1 MVTVQ
6 VRKLDGS
13 TWKKDHQKEIY
24 IINFWLFVFS
34 QFPPYLATE
43 IPHFGFVGFGLV
55 VCKPMEASAN
65 DHKVKVRRRDALFTF
80 HRSTLIPFALMAG
93 NSLNC
98 VSKRS
103 LYSLNSGINIWY
115 SPWSTRLVD
124 ITYPT
129 PSFSI
134 AVFRDMSQQ
143 QHFFVWLMH
152 LNHKQQYPHTALVD
166 CTLTRGK
173 RKNDCIR
180 LPAQRCAAVSRDFD
194 SFLLI
199 RRWQMSR

>member
-1 MVTVQ
+1 
-6 VRKLDGS
+6 
-13 TWKKDHQKEIY
+13 
-24 IINFWLFVFS
+24 
-34 QFPPYLATE
+34 
-43 IPHFGFVGFGLV
+43 
-55 VCKPMEASAN
+55 MEAIGSECERSPSRGAPL
-65 DHKVKVRRRDALFTF
+65 HRRDATFPF
-80 HRSTLIPFALMAG
+80 HRSMLIPFALVAR

-98 VSKRS
+98 LSKRS

-115 SPWSTRLVD
+115 SPWSRRLVD
-124 ITYPT
+124 ITYPIS
-129 PSFSI
+129 SFSI

-143 QHFFVWLMH
+143 QNFFVWLMH
-152 LNHKQQYPHTALVD
+152 LYHKQQYLYTALVD

-173 RKNDCIR
+173 RKNDCGR